1 MDQEFKG
8 GLSYLVSLRS
18 TWATD
23 TLSKTT
29 QPSIISSKKPKF
41 LLGVELMPVISAL
54 GRQRQEEHK
63 FTAGLSCITINTL
76 AEEKKCSE
84 GKRTNLKLDLE

>member
-1 MDQEFKG
+1 MNQEFKG

-41 LLGVELMPVISAL
+41 LLDVELMPVISAL

-63 FTAGLSCITINTL
+63 FTAGLNCIAINTL
-76 AEEKKCSE
+76 VE
-84 GKRTNLKLDLE
+84 GKKNAVKEREPT